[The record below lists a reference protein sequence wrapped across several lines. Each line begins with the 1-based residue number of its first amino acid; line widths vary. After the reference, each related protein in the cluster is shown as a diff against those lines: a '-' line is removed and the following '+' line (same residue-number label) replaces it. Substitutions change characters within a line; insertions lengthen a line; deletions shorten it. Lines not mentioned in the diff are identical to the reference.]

1 MFSQD
6 TLTEAAI
13 ITPEQLEQYRNS
25 SRKPVHLDVT
35 LYCHGYVLTRAQAKN
50 LGPDGMF
57 IDAGHTPTSRHA
69 YLEVEFVLK
78 DHRGTKLYRLPVYP
92 SKVTA
97 EGTDLRFVDT
107 YVSAFRY
114 ITDGEGEGLSA

>member
-13 ITPEQLEQYRNS
+13 ITPEQLEQYRDS

-35 LYCHGYVLTRAQAKN
+35 LYCHGYVLSRAHASN

-57 IDAGHTPTSRHA
+57 VDASHMPTSRHA

-92 SKVTA
+92 SEVTP
-97 EGTDLRFVDT
+97 EGSNLRFVDT

-114 ITDGEGEGLSA
+114 IAEGEGGQLPA